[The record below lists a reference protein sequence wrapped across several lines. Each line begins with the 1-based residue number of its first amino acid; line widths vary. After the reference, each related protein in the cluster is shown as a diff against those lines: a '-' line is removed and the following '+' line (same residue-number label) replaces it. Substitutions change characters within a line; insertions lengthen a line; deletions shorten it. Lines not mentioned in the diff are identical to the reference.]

1 MSPLEYAKRNAY
13 KPIEKRRGNKKIPF
27 IHIQDIEDYYDNF
40 QRAKFYGMI
49 DDMRK
54 AEDMFGITY
63 KLGYSNYTFELWML
77 LHVADVNFAVRDRS
91 SYLGLINRYFH
102 RNYKS
107 IDEFKKQNE
116 FGKILDQFVTLDSVK
131 LAIARAEKIVRNN
144 DLDKKSKDK
153 YSGFTFFRDNPDLSV
168 HTVVQMI
175 LEVCEVK

>member
-1 MSPLEYAKRNAY
+1 
-13 KPIEKRRGNKKIPF
+13 
-27 IHIQDIEDYYDNF
+27 
-40 QRAKFYGMI
+40 
-49 DDMRK
+49 MRK